1 LVVFADAV
9 SAADPRTRN
18 LSFDVTTNVTLQTSV
33 EDAAFIA
40 ARLRQIGLQRI
51 LYGSDMAIGGNPTA
65 RQSWGAFRAMLP
77 LTDAEFRT
85 IGDNVAP
92 YMR

>member
-1 LVVFADAV
+1 MTTAV
-9 SAADPRTRN
+9 TI
-18 LSFDVTTNVTLQTSV
+18 QTSA
-33 EDAAFIA
+33 EEAAFIA

-65 RQSWGAFRAMLP
+65 RQSWAAFRGDAP
-77 LTDAEFRT
+77 LSEAEFRT
-85 IGDNVAP
+85 IADNVAP